1 MKLRI
6 ATAALLALAA
16 GAAGADPADRPY
28 SGERIYMLYCEGCHQ
43 PGPEGP
49 GTRVLADR
57 LGWDKAALK
66 GRTDLAPEYIKQ
78 VVRNGLL
85 EMAPLRPTDIDDVEL
100 DRLIEYL
107 KTPGPAP
114 TQSEYNPS

>member
-1 MKLRI
+1 MKLRTT
-6 ATAALLALAA
+6 AAALLILGTGVAWAE
-16 GAAGADPADRPY
+16 PSERPY
-28 SGERIYMLYCEGCHQ
+28 TGEHVYMLYCEGCHQ

-57 LGWDKAALK
+57 LGWDKAPLK
-66 GRTDLAPEYIKQ
+66 GRADLAPEYVKQ

-85 EMAPLRPTDIDDVEL
+85 EMAPLRPTDINDEEL

-107 KTPGPAP
+107 HSPGPAP
-114 TQSEYNPS
+114 TQSDYNP